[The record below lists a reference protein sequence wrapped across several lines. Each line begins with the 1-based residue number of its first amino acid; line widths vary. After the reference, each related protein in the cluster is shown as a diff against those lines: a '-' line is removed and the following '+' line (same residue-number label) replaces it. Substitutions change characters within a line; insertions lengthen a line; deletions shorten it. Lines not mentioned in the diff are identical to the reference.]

1 MSKQTSPAKTGA
13 AGTSTADPGSD
24 QAAPGNPSM
33 PSDDTRPFGSDPT
46 RSKLPLYLWGV
57 LYGIWAVA
65 LLVMA
70 FR

>member
-1 MSKQTSPAKTGA
+1 
-13 AGTSTADPGSD
+13 
-24 QAAPGNPSM
+24 M